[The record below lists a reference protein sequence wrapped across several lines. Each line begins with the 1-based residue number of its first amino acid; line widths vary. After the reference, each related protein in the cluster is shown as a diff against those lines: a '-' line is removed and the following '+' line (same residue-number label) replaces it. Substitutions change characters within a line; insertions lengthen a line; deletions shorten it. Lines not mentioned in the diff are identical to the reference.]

1 MTLNN
6 LRYIALICCFA
17 LMACKDENTN
27 RTNENKKAISRN
39 KMVFEQINKNWKFNM
54 PLKNASSS
62 ELTAGW
68 NDWQLFITSLA
79 VKPQKTI
86 GAFQQKAK
94 ELSIKVMALNN
105 AIPPDLNNQPIKSRI
120 GALITR
126 IQMLELFLNLNK
138 IPEKKVVLIINEINI
153 EMTSLDNQMSKIAIR
168 KRIPLEEGESELKS
182 MLDSTRAIPDKP
194 VTPQNNSMVF

>member
-1 MTLNN
+1 MKLS
-6 LRYIALICCFA
+6 LLHIFLVSCFA
-17 LMACKDENTN
+17 LMGCKDENAN
-27 RTNENKKAISRN
+27 RANENKKAITRN
-39 KMVFEQINKNWKFNM
+39 KMVFTEINKNWKFNT

-94 ELSIKVMALNN
+94 ELSIKAMALNN

-120 GALITR
+120 SALITR

-138 IPEKKVVLIINEINI
+138 IPEKKVVLIIREINI

-182 MLDSTRAIPDKP
+182 MLDSTRAIPDKAMP
-194 VTPQNNSMVF
+194 PQNNSMVF